1 MELFLRLLNYL
12 RPYRKK
18 VVLAV
23 FLLLI
28 ITFTPIV
35 LPRLIGYTIDVV
47 IPHKNYRAL
56 VWIFWAIVGLYA
68 LRGLVSF
75 WLNYTIGWLGQRV
88 VFDLRFESYR
98 HLNRL
103 SLSYYDTRQTGK
115 IMARLMGDIDFIQQ
129 MISGGFVTFMADMLS
144 VLAILVVLFTM
155 QWRLTLLALAGIPFY
170 VANYKFFI
178 RYIRPLSVELREKW
192 DAMLGALQEKLAGI
206 MVVKAFAR
214 EEYETERFMQT
225 VKENFDIGMKQM
237 KLNRRLGAIAQVI
250 RAVFTG
256 SVLWYGGV
264 LILHH
269 KMEIGALLA
278 FNALL
283 NQLYDPAVRIVDFN
297 VTVQWTIAAMER
309 VFETLDTRPEI
320 TDLPDAKPLTNMRGE
335 VEFDHVTFG
344 YERDHP
350 VLQDV
355 CLKVAPGEVV
365 AIVGPSGSGKTTLVN
380 LIARFYEVSQGTV
393 RIDGVD
399 IRKVKLESIR
409 RQISIVSQESLLF
422 SVSLKENIK
431 YGYHDATDLEI
442 IRAAKMADLHAFI
455 LTLPQ
460 AYDTKIGEEGVKLSV
475 GQKQRMAIARA
486 ALTNPRILIL
496 DDATSALDSKTEAN
510 VQAALERL
518 MKGRTC
524 FVITHRL
531 STILNAD
538 RIVVLD
544 QGRIVDVG
552 THEELVSRPGVYQNL
567 YNEQFRAANEQD
579 TAIQA
584 LLA

>member
-1 MELFLRLLNYL
+1 
-12 RPYRKK
+12 
-18 VVLAV
+18 
-23 FLLLI
+23 
-28 ITFTPIV
+28 
-35 LPRLIGYTIDVV
+35 
-47 IPHKNYRAL
+47 
-56 VWIFWAIVGLYA
+56 
-68 LRGLVSF
+68 
-75 WLNYTIGWLGQRV
+75 
-88 VFDLRFESYR
+88 
-98 HLNRL
+98 
-103 SLSYYDTRQTGK
+103 
-115 IMARLMGDIDFIQQ
+115 
-129 MISGGFVTFMADMLS
+129 
-144 VLAILVVLFTM
+144 
-155 QWRLTLLALAGIPFY
+155 
-170 VANYKFFI
+170 
-178 RYIRPLSVELREKW
+178 
-192 DAMLGALQEKLAGI
+192 
-206 MVVKAFAR
+206 
-214 EEYETERFMQT
+214 
-225 VKENFDIGMKQM
+225 
-237 KLNRRLGAIAQVI
+237 
-250 RAVFTG
+250 
-256 SVLWYGGV
+256 
-264 LILHH
+264 
-269 KMEIGALLA
+269 MEIVALFD

-320 TDLPDAKPLTNMRGE
+320 TDAPDARPLTNMRGE

-350 VLQDV
+350 VLHDI

-380 LIARFYEVSQGTV
+380 LIARFYEVPPGHGTI

-431 YGYHDATDLEI
+431 YGYHDATDWQI
-442 IRAAKMADLHAFI
+442 MQAAKMADLHEFI

-460 AYDTKIGEEGVKLSV
+460 AYDTKIGEEGIKLSV

-518 MKGRTC
+518 MKGRTS

-531 STILNAD
+531 STIMNAD
-538 RIVVLD
+538 KIVVLD
-544 QGRIVDVG
+544 QGRIVDIG
-552 THEELVSRPGVYQNL
+552 THAELVSRPGVYQNL
-567 YNEQFRAANEQD
+567 YNEQFRAAHEQD
-579 TAIQA
+579 SGIQA